1 MSAGLRY
8 AATGV
13 GACFLMVLVL
23 WPFLDGP
30 GRTGVLYAA
39 GIALPV
45 QIAAFAVLLRQRG
58 EVNGFLAAWVG
69 GTLVRMI
76 VIGVVAFAV
85 IRSGM
90 EGAIPMLLA
99 LPAFFFGLLLLEPR
113 YFRPGPNTT
122 VEA

>member
-8 AATGV
+8 AASGV
-13 GACFLMVLVL
+13 GACALMVLAL
-23 WPFLDGP
+23 WPFLDAS
-30 GRTGVLYAA
+30 GRNGVLYAA
-39 GIALPV
+39 GIAIPV
-45 QIAAFAVLLRQRG
+45 QVAAFAVLLRYRG

-76 VIGVVAFAV
+76 VIGIAAFAV
-85 IRSGM
+85 ISSGM

-99 LPAFFFGLLLLEPR
+99 LPTFFFALLLLEPR